1 MELALNSLR
10 RLLLELVPN
19 SLRRLLKFLNTRHV
33 IHQLNNQFLSV
44 LPYPGHQHFSK
55 PFDVLTTSGN
65 VFALPKLLIA
75 MVPDRLIGS
84 GFGSGLDGFHIGDS
98 GHQYTGTVNLGT
110 V

>member
-1 MELALNSLR
+1 
-10 RLLLELVPN
+10 
-19 SLRRLLKFLNTRHV
+19 
-33 IHQLNNQFLSV
+33 
-44 LPYPGHQHFSK
+44 
-55 PFDVLTTSGN
+55 
-65 VFALPKLLIA
+65 